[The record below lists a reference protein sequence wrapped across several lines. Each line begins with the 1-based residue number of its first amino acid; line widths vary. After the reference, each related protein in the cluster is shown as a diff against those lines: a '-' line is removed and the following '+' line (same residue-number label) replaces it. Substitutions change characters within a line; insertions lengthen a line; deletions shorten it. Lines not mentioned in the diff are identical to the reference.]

1 MNEPEETKHQLPATI
16 TSAEVTADQRTLN
29 VVPALIADLGDE
41 AAWRYVEFFTA
52 NIRNPN
58 TRRAYARA
66 CNRFF
71 AWCEDRGLTPAA
83 IRPHDVATYVEQLQD
98 EVSAPSV
105 KQQLAAVRMLFDWLV
120 IGQVVPNNP
129 AAAVRGP
136 KHVVKTG
143 KTPVLE
149 GAEWRKLLK
158 SIPDTTLRDLRDRA
172 LIATLTYSFARIN
185 AALKM
190 KVEDLRPRGAGW
202 TVRLHEKGGK
212 QHAMPCH
219 HALAEA
225 LRAYIDTAGIAEDRK
240 GWLFRTARG
249 HNGRALSNKPMSQP
263 DAWRMIR
270 RRAAAAG
277 IAAPIGC
284 HTFRATGITAY
295 LDHGKDPGEIL
306 TQRQLT
312 RLLGWGSSA
321 GRQHEWQRRGRGAEI
336 EDVAAKAVKVL
347 GQVRARAGQGF
358 GGNRGAVPF
367 CSEGIERAGHADGGM
382 KDEQVGDEVV
392 VFDHLALLVAG
403 DRGHQSAA
411 AERDPLGI
419 AVEVLALVGR
429 RLDHP
434 PQLDRGQI
442 AE

>member
-1 MNEPEETKHQLPATI
+1 MVSGTSFIMGEFSGQGTCLADIKDQIPATI
-16 TSAEVTADQRTLN
+16 QQAEVTANPRALN
-29 VVPALIADLGDE
+29 VVPALIADLGEE

-71 AWCEDRGLTPAA
+71 AWCEDRNLMPAA
-83 IRPHDVATYVEQLQD
+83 IRPHDVAIYIEALQL

-105 KQQLAAVRMLFDWLV
+105 KQQLAAIRMLFDWLV
-120 IGQVVPNNP
+120 IGQVVPTNP

-149 GAEWRKLLK
+149 GSQWRKLLN
-158 SIPDTTLRDLRDRA
+158 SIPDVTLRDLRDRA

-190 KVEDLRPRGAGW
+190 RVEDLRARGAGW

-225 LRAYIDTAGIAEDRK
+225 LRAYIDAAGIAEDRK

-249 HNGRALSNKPMSQP
+249 HNGTTLSANPMGQP

-277 IAAPIGC
+277 IAAEIGC

-295 LDHGKDPGEIL
+295 LSNGGALEHAQEMAAHESPRTTKLYDRTKERL
-306 TQRQLT
+306 TQ
-312 RLLGWGSSA
+312 
-321 GRQHEWQRRGRGAEI
+321 
-336 EDVAAKAVKVL
+336 
-347 GQVRARAGQGF
+347 
-358 GGNRGAVPF
+358 
-367 CSEGIERAGHADGGM
+367 
-382 KDEQVGDEVV
+382 DEV
-392 VFDHLALLVAG
+392 
-403 DRGHQSAA
+403 
-411 AERDPLGI
+411 ERI
-419 AVEVLALVGR
+419 
-429 RLDHP
+429 RL
-434 PQLDRGQI
+434 
-442 AE
+442 